1 MAHLLHD
8 SLFNN
13 TWQHELDHEHQLI
26 ELRLQVTKACELRH
40 ESAHDHGALLPG
52 QQCRHDYSMVAC
64 S

>member
-1 MAHLLHD
+1 VAHLLHD

-26 ELRLQVTKACELRH
+26 E
-40 ESAHDHGALLPG
+40 SAHDHGALLPG